1 MELNEAIAQAMYRI
15 EQIGTGLQQTV
26 SFKSEAD
33 ANRYWKFFVENEDV
47 IRAEYVNPLLIAD
60 VGYSLRQLKRLDFL
74 NYILPIPIFSE
85 RFVEKNA
92 ETLKDDLLF
101 FPCSVQS
108 KHDILPFYMGRIL
121 NISSI
126 LDVERSGKWQLTDG
140 SWIPDV
146 PFVYHKANND
156 HYIVR
161 DATHRSH
168 YVASERLR
176 EIGRNYRIEWNKV
189 ALNKA

>member
-74 NYILPIPIFSE
+74 NCILPIPIFSE

-108 KHDILPFYMGRIL
+108 KHDMLPFYMGRIL

-126 LDVERSGKWQLTDG
+126 LDVERSGKW
-140 SWIPDV
+140 

-176 EIGRNYRIEWNKV
+176 EIGRDYRIEWNKV

>member
-1 MELNEAIAQAMYRI
+1 MQAMYRI

-33 ANRYWKFFVENEDV
+33 ANRYWKFFVENKDV
-47 IRAEYVNPLLIAD
+47 VRAEYVNPLLIAD
-60 VGYSLRQLKRLDFL
+60 VGYSLRQLKRLD
-74 NYILPIPIFSE
+74 
-85 RFVEKNA
+85 
-92 ETLKDDLLF
+92 LLF

-108 KHDILPFYMGRIL
+108 KHDILPYYMGRIL

-126 LDVERSGKWQLTDG
+126 LDVERSGKRQLTDD

-161 DATHRSH
+161 DATYRSH
-168 YVASERLR
+168 YVALERLR
-176 EIGRNYRIEWNKV
+176 EIGRDYRIEWNKV